1 MVKWFMNPKQAL
13 SAHELAEGLRI
24 IAKHMTADRPGD

>member
-24 IAKHMTADRPGD
+24 IAEHMAPITPA